1 MTNAKLTKRNVDAA
15 TAIDRDSYLWD
26 RDLSGFGLK
35 ITPAGRKVYLIQYR
49 LGGRKGRTR
58 RFTIGRHGQITA
70 DQARARAKMLLGDV
84 SAGRDPAAE
93 RDRASAD
100 RSMGAVIEQFLAE
113 HVDTKLKASTQKE
126 YRRLANLH
134 ILPAFRHRQLADIS
148 RSDISRF
155 HHSLRDM
162 PYQANRRLAFLSK
175 FSTGLKSMI
184 FAPMV
189 QTPAGIWRSTRSAS
203 ASAS

>member
-15 TAIDRDSYLWD
+15 TAIDRDTYLWD

-49 LGGRKGRTR
+49 LGGRNGRTR
-58 RFTIGRHGQITA
+58 RVTIGRHGQITA

-100 RSMGAVIEQFLAE
+100 RSTGAVIEQFLAE
-113 HVDTKLKASTQKE
+113 PVDTKLKARTQKE
-126 YRRLANLH
+126 
-134 ILPAFRHRQLADIS
+134 
-148 RSDISRF
+148 
-155 HHSLRDM
+155 
-162 PYQANRRLAFLSK
+162 
-175 FSTGLKSMI
+175 
-184 FAPMV
+184 
-189 QTPAGIWRSTRSAS
+189 
-203 ASAS
+203 